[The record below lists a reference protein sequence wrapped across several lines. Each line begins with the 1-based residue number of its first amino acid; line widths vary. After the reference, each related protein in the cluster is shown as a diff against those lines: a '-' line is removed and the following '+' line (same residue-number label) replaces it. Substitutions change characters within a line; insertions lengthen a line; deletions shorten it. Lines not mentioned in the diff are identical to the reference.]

1 MQCLHSVHII
11 KHIASVE
18 IYTKHSTNTTTEHNV
33 NRLMRRYDNLP
44 LYTTAYWSNMA
55 CNYVGIE
62 LEKHS

>member
-44 LYTTAYWSNMA
+44 LYTTAY
-55 CNYVGIE
+55 
-62 LEKHS
+62 